1 MQDNKAVRG
10 GALALAVLCWALC
23 TGLAIEKVMSDGIQS
38 WTLLLAMPVLTAA
51 VGILLHLGFQDL
63 REFRFLRGPVAL
75 VLAVACLCVT
85 LPASIGSSGQA
96 RDTALAAAKQ
106 SSEEI
111 AKAKDDLKKAEK
123 LVAEAQNWV
132 AEECKTGNGHR
143 CQGVVVTLYQRQA
156 SADKMRRE
164 LKGESPK
171 IANSGEHRIAWAL
184 GMAGLKVSEADVSM
198 IWPMLPPIAFELLCA
213 FFLYAGLERRV
224 RPGSLVAENQP
235 VMAIDAPKQVEL
247 PRVEVFPIAGNNPPS
262 DPRPRKRTTK
272 RQAKRE
278 KGVAWVR
285 KYRERHGKAPPLG
298 VVSNVLRVPQT
309 TAFRWRKLAA

>member
-1 MQDNKAVRG
+1 MTDNKAVRG
-10 GALALAVLCWALC
+10 GALGLAVLCWALC
-23 TGLAIEKVMSDGIQS
+23 TGLAIEKVWADGVSS

-63 REFRFLRGPVAL
+63 RELRFLRGPVAL
-75 VLAVACLCVT
+75 VLAIACLCVT

-111 AKAKDDLKKAEK
+111 TKAKDDLKRAEK
-123 LVAEAQNWV
+123 LVAEAQGWV
-132 AEECKTGNGHR
+132 ADECKTGNGHR

-171 IANSGEHRIAWAL
+171 IANSGEHRISWAL
-184 GMAGLKVSEADVSM
+184 GMAGLAVSEADVQM

-213 FFLYAGLERRV
+213 FFLYAGLERRGMS
-224 RPGSLVAENQP
+224 RDAEPAQK
-235 VMAIDAPKQVEL
+235 MHEL
-247 PRVEVFPIAGNNPPS
+247 PEPANLTSQSVILSEPPS
-262 DPRPRKRTTK
+262 DPRPRKRTK
-272 RQAKRE
+272 RQQKRE
-278 KGVAWVR
+278 KGVNWAR
-285 KYRERHGKAPPLG
+285 NYRARFGKSPPLE
-298 VVSNVLRVPQT
+298 VMSNVLRVPQT
-309 TAFRWRKLAA
+309 TAHRWRKLAA

>member
-1 MQDNKAVRG
+1 MTNDKAVRG
-10 GALALAVLCWALC
+10 GALALAALCWALC

-63 REFRFLRGPVAL
+63 RELRFLRGPVAL
-75 VLAVACLCVT
+75 ALAVACLCVT

-96 RDTALAAAKQ
+96 RDTALAEAKK
-106 SSEEI
+106 SSEDI
-111 AKAKDDLKKAEK
+111 AKAKEDLRKAER
-123 LVAEAQNWV
+123 LVAEAQGWV
-132 AEECKTGNGHR
+132 ADECKTGNGHR

-156 SADKMRRE
+156 SADKLRRE

-171 IANSGEHRIAWAL
+171 IANSGEHRISWAL
-184 GMAGLKVSEADVSM
+184 GMAGLKVSEADVQM

-213 FFLYAGLERRV
+213 FFLYAGLDKRSTTGV
-224 RPGSLVAENQP
+224 QNMGFSYVKAEKPLEINEP
-235 VMAIDAPKQVEL
+235 EAIAVDMGN
-247 PRVEVFPIAGNNPPS
+247 PITP
-262 DPRPRKRTTK
+262 DPRPRKRTK

-278 KGVAWVR
+278 RGVAWVR
-285 KYRERHGKAPPLG
+285 RYREKHGKAPALE
-298 VVSNVLRVPQT
+298 VVSNVLKVPQT

>member
-1 MQDNKAVRG
+1 MTDNKAVRG
-10 GALALAVLCWALC
+10 GALALAALCWALC

-75 VLAVACLCVT
+75 VLAIACLCVT

-96 RDTALAAAKQ
+96 RDTALAEAKK
-106 SSEEI
+106 SSDEI
-111 AKAKDDLKKAEK
+111 AKTKEDLRKAER
-123 LVAEAQNWV
+123 LVAEAQGWV

-156 SADKMRRE
+156 SADKLRRE

-213 FFLYAGLERRV
+213 FFLYAGLEKRSTTDVQNGRFSAIKDEK
-224 RPGSLVAENQP
+224 PLEINESIAIAEP
-235 VMAIDAPKQVEL
+235 A
-247 PRVEVFPIAGNNPPS
+247 PS
-262 DPRPRKRTTK
+262 DPRPRKRTTPRQK
-272 RQAKRE
+272 RRDRVVAAIRKQTLEGKRPTF
-278 KGVAWVR
+278 KLVKAR
-285 KYRERHGKAPPLG
+285 YRLA
-298 VVSNVLRVPQT
+298 NA
-309 TAFRWRKLAA
+309 TASRYMKEAAA

>member
-1 MQDNKAVRG
+1 MTDNKAVRG
-10 GALALAVLCWALC
+10 GALGLAVLCWALC
-23 TGLAIEKVMSDGIQS
+23 TGLAIEKVWADGVSS

-75 VLAVACLCVT
+75 VLAIACLCVT

-111 AKAKDDLKKAEK
+111 TKAKDDLKRAEK
-123 LVAEAQNWV
+123 LVAEAQGWV
-132 AEECKTGNGHR
+132 ADECKTGNGHR

-156 SADKMRRE
+156 SADKMRRD

-171 IANSGEHRIAWAL
+171 IANSGEHRISWAL
-184 GMAGLKVSEADVSM
+184 GMAGLAVSEADVQM

-213 FFLYAGLERRV
+213 FFLYAGLERRELKAD
-224 RPGSLVAENQP
+224 SADK
-235 VMAIDAPKQVEL
+235 AITALSDLKSPYEPEPEVI
-247 PRVEVFPIAGNNPPS
+247 RVVTNNPPS
-262 DPRPRKRTTK
+262 DPRPRKRTK

-285 KYRERHGKAPPLG
+285 KYRERHGRAPALE
-298 VVSNVLRVPQT
+298 VVSNVLKVPQT

>member
-1 MQDNKAVRG
+1 MTDNKAVRG
-10 GALALAVLCWALC
+10 GALGLAVLCWALC
-23 TGLAIEKVMSDGIQS
+23 TGLAIEKVWADGVSS

-63 REFRFLRGPVAL
+63 RELRFLRGPVAL
-75 VLAVACLCVT
+75 VLAIACLCVT

-111 AKAKDDLKKAEK
+111 TKAKDDLKRAEK
-123 LVAEAQNWV
+123 LVAEAQGWV
-132 AEECKTGNGHR
+132 ADECKTGNGHR

-171 IANSGEHRIAWAL
+171 IANSGEHRISWAL
-184 GMAGLKVSEADVSM
+184 GMAGLAVSEADVQM

-213 FFLYAGLERRV
+213 FFLYAGLERRAFDKL
-224 RPGSLVAENQP
+224 SKAELAKEP
-235 VMAIDAPKQVEL
+235 ATEAPSIVEISHNSG
-247 PRVEVFPIAGNNPPS
+247 RFPEPPN
-262 DPRPRKRTTK
+262 RTKKRTK
-272 RQAKRE
+272 RQQR
-278 KGVAWVR
+278 
-285 KYRERHGKAPPLG
+285 RERVIESIRRQTLAGKRPSFKLIKARHRLP
-298 VVSNVLRVPQT
+298 NA
-309 TAFRWRKLAA
+309 TASRWMKEAVAA